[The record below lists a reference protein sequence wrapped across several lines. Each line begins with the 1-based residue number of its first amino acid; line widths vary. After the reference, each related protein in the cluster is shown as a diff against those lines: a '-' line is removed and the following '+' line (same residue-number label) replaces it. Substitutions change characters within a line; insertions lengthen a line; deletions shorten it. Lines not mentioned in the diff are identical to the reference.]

1 MEKILFVNAC
11 VRPESRTAGLAR
23 YLLEKMEGQVTEL
36 KLGDEDIRTLDLE
49 SLNRRN
55 DLIEKKEF
63 SDDMF
68 RYARQFGTVDTVVIA
83 APYWDMSFP
92 AMVKAYVEAIMVQG
106 LTFHYTEEG
115 IPQGLTN
122 IKKVIYVTTAGGPIG
137 DYNMGFDYIKAL
149 FGTLYN
155 VTDVTCHKAEM
166 LDVIGMDV
174 ESILQETRDE
184 IDEVY
189 GEKQ

>member
-83 APYWDMSFP
+83 FLEQPVFRCQYQSGSDEYHAPYPGQEAAGSPFCGSKYP
-92 AMVKAYVEAIMVQG
+92 EQLCGIYSGSHPQKLYVQDSSGRYRQGTSDFRKISEYTVQKIYE
-106 LTFHYTEEG
+106 HY
-115 IPQGLTN
+115 IVQ
-122 IKKVIYVTTAGGPIG
+122 
-137 DYNMGFDYIKAL
+137 
-149 FGTLYN
+149 LYQYLP
-155 VTDVTCHKAEM
+155 D
-166 LDVIGMDV
+166 
-174 ESILQETRDE
+174 Q
-184 IDEVY
+184 
-189 GEKQ
+189 

>member
-23 YLLEKMEGQVTEL
+23 YLLEKMKGQVTEL
-36 KLGDEDIRTLDLE
+36 KRGDEDIRTLDLE

-68 RYARQFGTVDTVVIA
+68 RYARQFGTADTVVIA

-149 FGTLYN
+149 FGTFYN
-155 VTDVTCHKAEM
+155 VTDVTCDKAEM

-189 GEKQ
+189 GEKR

>member
-68 RYARQFGTVDTVVIA
+68 RYARQFGTADTVVIA

-137 DYNMGFDYIKAL
+137 DYNM
-149 FGTLYN
+149 
-155 VTDVTCHKAEM
+155 
-166 LDVIGMDV
+166 
-174 ESILQETRDE
+174 
-184 IDEVY
+184 
-189 GEKQ
+189 

>member
-149 FGTLYN
+149 FGTFCN

>member
-68 RYARQFGTVDTVVIA
+68 RYARQFGTADTVVIA

-149 FGTLYN
+149 FGTFYN
-155 VTDVTCHKAEM
+155 VTDVTCHKTEM

>member
-63 SDDMF
+63 
-68 RYARQFGTVDTVVIA
+68 
-83 APYWDMSFP
+83 
-92 AMVKAYVEAIMVQG
+92 
-106 LTFHYTEEG
+106 
-115 IPQGLTN
+115 
-122 IKKVIYVTTAGGPIG
+122 
-137 DYNMGFDYIKAL
+137 
-149 FGTLYN
+149 
-155 VTDVTCHKAEM
+155 
-166 LDVIGMDV
+166 
-174 ESILQETRDE
+174 
-184 IDEVY
+184 
-189 GEKQ
+189 